1 MRLALAGDIA
11 LHGLISSDTASNSE
25 RFRWIGTELSG
36 CDGLIANLEA
46 PVEAEERNSGKKAHL
61 YADASVTEVLL
72 KRLNVVCVSLAN
84 NHILDCGRSG
94 LANTIEI
101 LDRLGIYHT
110 GAGLTP
116 EQAAPVIFPIAGKK
130 IAFAAWN
137 HDTTN
142 PATGQYPDLYL
153 SVFELSKAAAEIR
166 YLRRKADI
174 VIASIHWGTDY
185 SFFHEKW
192 QTDAASGLAA
202 AGADI
207 IMGHHSHTLQPFE
220 TIGSTVVFYG
230 LGSLVFG
237 DFMRHGRMYALFRRT
252 KHSAVFM
259 IDENC
264 TVSGALPTH
273 ELKGNRIVKG
283 RKDIFRRNDRLL
295 QMSRIRHRSRAA
307 TAVIKFYERVLSRIW
322 EYFFGYYMNPLK
334 RLIQVRNIRKGFRLF
349 RQV

>member
-1 MRLALAGDIA
+1 MNLALAGDIA
-11 LHGLISSDTASNSE
+11 FHGLISSDTASNGE
-25 RFRWIGTELSG
+25 RFRWLEGELSG
-36 CDGLIANLEA
+36 CNGLIANLEA

-61 YADASVTEVLL
+61 FTDPAVTEELL

-84 NHILDCGRSG
+84 NHILDCGSSG
-94 LANTIEI
+94 LENTIAL
-101 LDRLGIYHT
+101 LDRLGIYHS

-116 EQAAPVIFPIAGKK
+116 EQAAPVIFPLAGKK
-130 IAFAAWN
+130 VAFAAWN
-137 HDTTN
+137 HDSTN

-153 SVFELSKAAAEIR
+153 SVFERGKAEAEIR
-166 YLRRKADI
+166 NLRRKADI

-192 QTDAASGLAA
+192 QTDAAAGLAA

-237 DFMRHGRMYALFRRT
+237 DFVRNGIMYALYRRT

-264 TVSGALPTH
+264 RISGVLSTY

-283 RKDIFRRNDRLL
+283 GKDIFKRNDRLL
-295 QMSRIRHRSRAA
+295 HMSRVRERSRAA
-307 TAVIKFYERVLSRIW
+307 AAVIKFYERVLSRIW

>member
-11 LHGLISSDTASNSE
+11 FHGLISSDSASNGE
-25 RFRWIGTELSG
+25 RFRWLEGELSG
-36 CDGLIANLEA
+36 CNGLIANLEA
-46 PVEAEERNSGKKAHL
+46 PVQSDERNSRKNAHL
-61 YADASVTEVLL
+61 FTDASVTEELL

-84 NHILDCGRSG
+84 NHILDCGKEG
-94 LANTIEI
+94 LANTIEL
-101 LDRLGIYHT
+101 LDRLGIYHA

-137 HDTTN
+137 HDSTN
-142 PATGQYPDLYL
+142 PAAGGYPDLYL
-153 SVFELSKAAAEIR
+153 SVFERGRAEAEIR
-166 YLRRKADI
+166 NLRLKADI

-185 SFFHEKW
+185 SFFHEPW
-192 QTDAASGLAA
+192 QREAAEGLAA

-220 TIGSTVVFYG
+220 TIGSATVFYG

-237 DFMRHGRMYALFRRT
+237 DFLRHGRMYALYRRT

-259 IDENC
+259 TDENC
-264 TVSGALPTH
+264 RISGALATH
-273 ELKGNRIVKG
+273 ELKGNRIVEGK
-283 RKDIFRRNDRLL
+283 KNIMMRNDRLL
-295 QMSRIRHRSRAA
+295 RLSRIRERSRAA
-307 TAVIKFYERVLSRIW
+307 AAAIKFYERVLSRIW

-334 RLIQVRNIRKGFRLF
+334 RLLQAGNIRKVTRLF
-349 RQV
+349 RQG